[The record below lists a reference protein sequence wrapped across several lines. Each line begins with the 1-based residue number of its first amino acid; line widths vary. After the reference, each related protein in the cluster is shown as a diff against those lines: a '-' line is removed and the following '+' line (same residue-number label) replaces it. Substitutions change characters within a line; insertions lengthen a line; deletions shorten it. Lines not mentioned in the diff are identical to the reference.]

1 MEKNVVAEEVAISD
15 FKAFAEYHLDDELT
29 EEAVKSAYP
38 ESIKAIVRGR
48 LLLTDYDAPEYWLK
62 KPLKSEGGNF
72 NTESIVFHTRVPVNV
87 MQDKAKGI
95 DLSKDALKFSN
106 RIIAYLTKLPSENT
120 LYLIDPKPDY
130 KVLQELSGLFM

>member
-1 MEKNVVAEEVAISD
+1 
-15 FKAFAEYHLDDELT
+15 
-29 EEAVKSAYP
+29 
-38 ESIKAIVRGR
+38 
-48 LLLTDYDAPEYWLK
+48 
-62 KPLKSEGGNF
+62 
-72 NTESIVFHTRVPVNV
+72 